1 MFAIFK
7 TGGKQYKVSK
17 GDVLEIEKIDA
28 SGKVEFD
35 NVMMVDDKIGNPVLK
50 GAKVVAEILEQTKA
64 PKILVFKKI
73 RRKNSKKMNGHKQPL
88 TKIKVVDIVA

>member
-50 GAKVVAEILEQTKA
+50 GAKVVAEILEQTKD